1 MRRGRG
7 DEQVTQPIY
16 RGPIRAP
23 ARRRGPPPQKRSS
36 TGPLAFVLLVVI
48 VALGAFVLARPLATD
63 AVLQAAD
70 DHDTLLRQ
78 PAVRAFIAPAVAP
91 LIDKPADPTAKQV
104 DFTVR
109 RGATASQI
117 AADLVSAKIIT
128 SGLAFKY
135 ALYESGAENALQ
147 SGTYKVSASLSPRD
161 LATLF
166 QKAPG
171 DQVALRIIEGWRL
184 TEIAAA
190 VNKAF
195 PKIEPKDFLAVA
207 VVGSR
212 NNFVLNGLD
221 PKASLEG
228 FLFPD
233 TYFLRPE
240 ATAEQIVN
248 TLLDN
253 FETKAGPT
261 LRTASLDR
269 KVAIYDIVKLASIV
283 EREARDRKESP
294 TIAGVY
300 QHRLD
305 IGMKLDADPTIQY
318 AKGDWG
324 ELSLDDLKLDSPYNT
339 YLNPGLP
346 PTPIANPGLAA
357 LQAAA
362 KPEQTDYLYFVAKGD
377 GTGDHAFAK
386 TIEEQEANRV
396 KYGNK

>member
-1 MRRGRG
+1 MSVPVYG
-7 DEQVTQPIY
+7 
-16 RGPIRAP
+16 GPVRAP
-23 ARRRGPPPQKRSS
+23 GRRRGQPPRKRSS
-36 TGPLAFVLLVVI
+36 SGPLVFVLLVVLA
-48 VALGAFVLARPLATD
+48 ALALVVFGRPLATD
-63 AVLQAAD
+63 AIVQAAD

-78 PAVRAFIAPAVAP
+78 PTVRAMIAPSVAP
-91 LIDKPADPTAKQV
+91 LLDAPADPSAKPV

-109 RGATASQI
+109 RGATASRI
-117 AADLVSAKIIT
+117 AADLLAAGIIKSA
-128 SGLAFKY
+128 LAFKFV
-135 ALYESGAENALQ
+135 LYETGTENALQ
-147 SGTYKVSASLSPRD
+147 SGTYKVSAALSPRD

-171 DQVALRIIEGWRL
+171 DQIALRLIEGWRL

-190 VNKAF
+190 VNTAF
-195 PKIEPKDFLAVA
+195 PQIAPKDFFAAA
-207 VVGSR
+207 VVGTR

-221 PKASLEG
+221 PKTPLEG

-233 TYFLRPE
+233 TYFLRPD
-240 ATAEQIVN
+240 ATADQIIT
-248 TLLDN
+248 TLLDT

-261 LRTASLDR
+261 LRAAAADR
-269 KVAIYDIVKLASIV
+269 KVAIDDMVILASIV

-294 TIAGVY
+294 LIAGVY

-324 ELSLDDLKLDSPYNT
+324 ELSLEDLKINSPYNT

-346 PTPIANPGLAA
+346 PTPIANPGLVA

-362 KPEQTDYLYFVAKGD
+362 RPEATDYLFFVAKGD

-386 TIEEQEANRV
+386 TAAEQEANRV

>member
-1 MRRGRG
+1 MSDTRKPP
-7 DEQVTQPIY
+7 VY
-16 RGPIRAP
+16 RGPVRAP
-23 ARRRGPPPQKRSS
+23 MRRAMPPRRRSS
-36 TGPLAFVLLVVI
+36 TGPAVFALLVVAAA
-48 VALGAFVLARPLATD
+48 VAALVLGRPLVTD
-63 AVLQAAD
+63 AVVRAAD

-78 PAVRAFIAPAVAP
+78 SAVRAIIAPTVAP
-91 LIDKPADPTAKQV
+91 LVDAPADPNAKPV
-104 DFTVR
+104 DFVVR

-117 AADLVSAKIIT
+117 AADLLDAKLIT
-128 SGLAFKY
+128 SALAFKFV
-135 ALYESGAENALQ
+135 LYESGTENALQ
-147 SGTYKVSASLSPRD
+147 SGTYKVSAALSPRD
-161 LATLF
+161 MATLF
-166 QKAPG
+166 QKAAG

-190 VNKAF
+190 VNRVF
-195 PKIEPKDFLAVA
+195 PKIAAKDFLATA

-212 NNFVLNGLD
+212 NNIVLAGLD
-221 PKASLEG
+221 PKTPLEG

-233 TYFLRPE
+233 TYFLRPD
-240 ATAEQIVN
+240 ATADQIVT

-253 FETKAGPT
+253 FELRAAAT
-261 LRTASLDR
+261 LRGASADR
-269 KVAIYDIVKLASIV
+269 KVAIYDMVKLASIV
-283 EREARDRKESP
+283 EREAHDRKESP

-339 YLNPGLP
+339 YVVGGLP
-346 PTPIANPGLAA
+346 PTPISNPGLAA

-362 KPEQTDYLYFVAKGD
+362 KPEVTDYLFFVAKGD

-396 KYGNK
+396 KYGNR

>member
-1 MRRGRG
+1 MK
-7 DEQVTQPIY
+7 DAPPVY
-16 RGPIRAP
+16 RGPVRAP
-23 ARRRGPPPQKRSS
+23 PRRPVRAPRKRSS
-36 TGPLAFVLLVVI
+36 IGPAMFALVVVLAAI
-48 VALGAFVLARPLATD
+48 GIFVVARPLATD
-63 AVLQAAD
+63 AIVQAAD

-78 PAVRAFIAPAVAP
+78 SAVRAVIAPSVAP
-91 LIDKPADPTAKQV
+91 LLDAPADPNGKTV

-109 RGATASQI
+109 KGATASLI
-117 AADLVSAKIIT
+117 AADLLKAGLIT
-128 SGLAFKY
+128 SALAFKY
-135 ALYESGAENALQ
+135 VLYESGTENALQ
-147 SGTYKVSASLSPRD
+147 TGTYKVSASLSPRD

-184 TEIAAA
+184 TEIATA

-195 PKIEPKDFLAVA
+195 PAISTKDFLAAA
-207 VVGSR
+207 VVGTR
-212 NNFVLNGLD
+212 NNFVLSGLD
-221 PKASLEG
+221 PKAPLEG

-233 TYFLRPE
+233 TYFLRPD
-240 ATAEQIVN
+240 ATVEQVIGVLID
-248 TLLDN
+248 T
-253 FETKAGPT
+253 FEKKAGPA
-261 LRTASLDR
+261 LRTAAATR
-269 KVAIYDIVKLASIV
+269 GTTIYDMVKLASIV

-294 TIAGVY
+294 LIAGLY

-305 IGMKLDADPTIQY
+305 ISMKLDADPTIQY

-324 ELSLDDLKLDSPYNT
+324 ELSLDDLKRDSPYNT

-346 PTPIANPGLAA
+346 PTPICNPGLAA

-362 KPEQTDYLYFVAKGD
+362 QPEKTDFLFFVAKSD

-386 TIEEQEANRV
+386 TIEEHEANRV

>member
-1 MRRGRG
+1 
-7 DEQVTQPIY
+7 VTEPVY
-16 RGPIRAP
+16 RGPVRAP
-23 ARRRGPPPQKRSS
+23 TRGRAAPPAKRSS
-36 TGPLAFVLLVVI
+36 TGPAIFVLIVI
-48 VALGAFVLARPLATD
+48 VAAVGLFFLARPLATD
-63 AVLQAAD
+63 AIVQAAD

-78 PAVRAFIAPAVAP
+78 SAIRAVIGPSVAP
-91 LIDKPADPTAKQV
+91 LLDAPADPNGKTM

-117 AADLVSAKIIT
+117 AAGLRDAGLIRST
-128 SGLAFKY
+128 LAFKF
-135 ALYESGAENALQ
+135 ALYESATENALQ
-147 SGTYKVSASLSPRD
+147 SGTYRVSAALSPRD
-161 LATLF
+161 IATLF

-195 PKIEPKDFLAVA
+195 PSVSLKDFTAAA

-212 NNFVLNGLD
+212 NNFVLSGLD

-233 TYFLRPE
+233 TYFLRPD
-240 ATAEQIVN
+240 ATVDQIVGI
-248 TLLDN
+248 LLDT
-253 FETKAGPT
+253 FETKAGPS
-261 LRTASLDR
+261 LRSASSER
-269 KVAIYDIVKLASIV
+269 KVPIYDLVKLASIV

-294 TIAGVY
+294 LIAGLY

-305 IGMKLDADPTIQY
+305 ISMKLDADPTIQY

-324 ELSLDDLKLDSPYNT
+324 ELSLGDLALASPYNT

-346 PTPIANPGLAA
+346 PTPICNPGLAA
-357 LQAAA
+357 LKAAA
-362 KPEQTDYLYFVAKGD
+362 QPERTDFLFFVAKGD
-377 GTGDHAFAK
+377 GTGGHVFAK
-386 TIEEQEANRV
+386 TIEEQEANRI